1 MTKEN
6 IDNLRELVNNLHER
20 IIPELIR
27 EHQIDR
33 DEKAEAA
40 YKAEELYNDSLVE
53 TAELYD
59 NYCTA
64 DDAARQADWIL
75 TYLEDFQYFVKKAAE
90 AVDDIEETVTNPRNL
105 SRRY

>member
-1 MTKEN
+1 MTKQQIE
-6 IDNLRELVNNLHER
+6 NLRELVNNLHER

-33 DEKAEAA
+33 DEKADAA
-40 YKAEELYNDSLVE
+40 YKAEELYNDSLIE

-75 TYLEDFQYFVKKAAE
+75 TYLEDLQYSIKKAAE